1 MSVEASYDSSPIGR
15 ALNSNNVEFLKIDLE
30 TALTFTN
37 IALEHPDD
45 IDRKTRNQA
54 RARQAYDFVI
64 ERQKSLQI
72 SDTDAA
78 EIAEKL
84 KELKLAL
91 TQLGEKF

>member
-1 MSVEASYDSSPIGR
+1 
-15 ALNSNNVEFLKIDLE
+15 
-30 TALTFTN
+30 
-37 IALEHPDD
+37 LEHPDD